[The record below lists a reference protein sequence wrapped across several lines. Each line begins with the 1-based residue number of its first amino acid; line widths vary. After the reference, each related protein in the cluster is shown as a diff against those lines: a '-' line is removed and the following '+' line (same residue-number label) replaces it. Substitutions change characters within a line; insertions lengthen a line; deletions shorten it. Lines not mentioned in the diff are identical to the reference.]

1 MEQNIEEAIELYSG
15 KQAKGL
21 FVEKLY
27 NNLEKL
33 NDIFEEIKSVFNI
46 SGIEN
51 FSHLP
56 EVQGN

>member
-33 NDIFEEIKSVFNI
+33 NDIFEEVSPYLIF
-46 SGIEN
+46 
-51 FSHLP
+51 LA
-56 EVQGN
+56 